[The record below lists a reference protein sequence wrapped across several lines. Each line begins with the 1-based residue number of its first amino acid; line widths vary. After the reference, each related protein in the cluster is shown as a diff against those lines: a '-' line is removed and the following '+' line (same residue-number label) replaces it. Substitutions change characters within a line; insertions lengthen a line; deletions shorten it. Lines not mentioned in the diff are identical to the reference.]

1 MNFILDGIRQAIGL
15 ILGLDRGVL
24 EVALLSVGVTTGAI
38 ALATVIGVPVGVA
51 IAMNEFR
58 GKRIAITVLN
68 TLLSFPTVLIGLTV
82 YSFIC
87 RSGPF
92 GMLSLLYTPAAIVIG
107 DVILATPIIAALS
120 LAATRSVD
128 PRARNTALTLGATP
142 FQSALMV
149 LHEARFALLAAIIAA
164 TGRVISEVGAAMMLG
179 GNIEG
184 YTRTLT
190 TAISLETSKGDF
202 GLAIAL
208 GGILLLAA
216 LALNVVLQYFQH
228 QGSQ

>member
-1 MNFILDGIRQAIGL
+1 MNFIVDGTRRAVSL
-15 ILGLDRGVL
+15 LLALDRDVL
-24 EVALLSVGVTTGAI
+24 EITALSVSVTA
-38 ALATVIGVPVGVA
+38 AAVA
-51 IAMNEFR
+51 IAALIGIPIGVAVALGEFK
-58 GKRIAITVLN
+58 GKRAAVTLLN

-87 RSGPF
+87 RRGPF
-92 GMLSLLYTPAAIVIG
+92 GMLGLLYSPAAIVAG
-107 DVILATPIIAALS
+107 DVILAAPIIAALS

-128 PRARNTALTLGATP
+128 PRARAAAMALGATP
-142 FQSALMV
+142 LQGALTV
-149 LHEARFALLAAIIAA
+149 LHEARFALLSAIIAA

-216 LALNVVLQYFQH
+216 LALNIGLQYFQH
-228 QGSQ
+228 QGAR